1 MATRDDGKTSPFM
14 DDPDLQTN
22 IDSEKKKTIIR
33 DSVLNPN
40 MNQQQQAGDPQN
52 ALPHG
57 QQVPHGQQQQQQQQA
72 PPGQQQLHQQQE
84 RQIAELQAAL
94 EQVQYDMRQIN
105 VIQRREIERKS
116 IIDEQHLNPNAKT
129 ADDELSRLLKRA
141 AITPAPRAPPP
152 LRNILSQETTAI
164 RPYNTEY
171 GRIALD
177 IDRQLNDQMVL
188 RETLTNSMQMMLV
201 DKRTTAEL
209 TNREKESVTRLTR
222 LMENAA
228 QSIADLEQ
236 RKKSVIES
244 QYKDPRTLQMPTYDA
259 PPATYRR
266 HHMVMNGSSIRD
278 NVGIFNPK
286 SSTADI
292 YRTWKNLRK
301 YGMQNYFTEEDYIE
315 AFTKVVEGEAVG
327 QLDNMI
333 TSNFNLEKIL
343 KFWAGIYGG
352 KRNLQT
358 ESSNSKL
365 PEKEKRASPGSNV
378 ESSSHHRTICPPIR
392 HHSMAGNPDCTPPRC
407 TKQNHHT
414 SSSKTH
420 QCHRRK
426 SSNGWIQSYFR

>member
-52 ALPHG
+52 AQPHG
-57 QQVPHGQQQQQQQQA
+57 QQVPHGQQLPHGQQQQQQQA

-84 RQIAELQAAL
+84 RRIAELQAAL

-105 VIQRREIERKS
+105 VIQKREIERKR
-116 IIDEQHLNPNAKT
+116 IIDEQHLNPNAET
-129 ADDELSRLLKRA
+129 TDDELSRLLKRA

-177 IDRQLNDQMVL
+177 INRQLNDQMVL

-201 DKRTTAEL
+201 DKRTTAKL

-222 LMENAA
+222 LIENAA

-236 RKKSVIES
+236 
-244 QYKDPRTLQMPTYDA
+244 
-259 PPATYRR
+259 
-266 HHMVMNGSSIRD
+266 
-278 NVGIFNPK
+278 
-286 SSTADI
+286 
-292 YRTWKNLRK
+292 
-301 YGMQNYFTEEDYIE
+301 
-315 AFTKVVEGEAVG
+315 
-327 QLDNMI
+327 
-333 TSNFNLEKIL
+333 
-343 KFWAGIYGG
+343 
-352 KRNLQT
+352 
-358 ESSNSKL
+358 
-365 PEKEKRASPGSNV
+365 
-378 ESSSHHRTICPPIR
+378 
-392 HHSMAGNPDCTPPRC
+392 
-407 TKQNHHT
+407 
-414 SSSKTH
+414 
-420 QCHRRK
+420 
-426 SSNGWIQSYFR
+426 